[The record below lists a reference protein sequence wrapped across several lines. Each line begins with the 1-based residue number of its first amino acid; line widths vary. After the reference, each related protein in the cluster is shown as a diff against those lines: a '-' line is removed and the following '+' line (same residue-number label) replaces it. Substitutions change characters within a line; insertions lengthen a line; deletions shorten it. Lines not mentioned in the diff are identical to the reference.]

1 MKNFLHKVAI
11 WSCVAGLLPA
21 CQSSGE
27 KQVKSKETI
36 PVTVLQPTTIDL
48 PRSYVADIQAI
59 QFVEIKARVEG
70 FIQQVL
76 VDEGQLVKKGQPM
89 FRLNS
94 ENYMEVLKAAEANYK
109 QTQAQL
115 ELANYETERVQR
127 LVDKQIISPIRLDQ
141 VKREREVARMKVE
154 QARAEMQRAQME
166 YSYTTITAPFTGY
179 VDRIP
184 YKVGSLVN
192 PESLLTTV
200 SDISEIFAQG
210 LDVQLE
216 KINALRGAELA
227 IVVVLSIAAGAWMVM
242 FIANTFFATKTQE
255 NKVVTR
261 RAKKKV
267 VKEVEKIVPA
277 PWESMVETNWLLDNC
292 RTTMQSLAAI
302 TTPGWKNG
310 GITCSASGVVTSWR
324 REFGRLSWIEMALT
338 YSGMSFTNKT
348 VDDRGISVTVS
359 IPFQSVKKVNSIP
372 TKTMSELRNMIND
385 LFQTLNMSISL
396 SNGKVKAGN
405 KVYEALNF
413 KINSRYD
420 PEIWKP
426 MLTKFSGLKINNI
439 RYNGGVWNYEGTIYV
454 Q

>member
-115 ELANYETERVQR
+115 EMANYETERVQR

-200 SDISEIFAQG
+200 SDISEIFAYYKVNESEYLRLKRAQLSGENLQETVEGDFERGTGSIAFRVRFPNPDG
-210 LDVQLE
+210 LLKHGVTGKVRMMTHMEDVYMIPQKSTFEIQDFTYVYLFNEEGKVEVRSFNPIERFQNYYVTQDFPAGTTIVYEGVQL
-216 KINALRGAELA
+216 
-227 IVVVLSIAAGAWMVM
+227 
-242 FIANTFFATKTQE
+242 
-255 NKVVTR
+255 
-261 RAKKKV
+261 
-267 VKEVEKIVPA
+267 VK
-277 PWESMVETNWLLDNC
+277 DG
-292 RTTMQSLAAI
+292 MQIKAD
-302 TTPGWKNG
+302 T
-310 GITCSASGVVTSWR
+310 
-324 REFGRLSWIEMALT
+324 
-338 YSGMSFTNKT
+338 
-348 VDDRGISVTVS
+348 
-359 IPFQSVKKVNSIP
+359 IPFEDVRK
-372 TKTMSELRNMIND
+372 ELK
-385 LFQTLNMSISL
+385 LNML
-396 SNGKVKAGN
+396 Q
-405 KVYEALNF
+405 
-413 KINSRYD
+413 R
-420 PEIWKP
+420 
-426 MLTKFSGLKINNI
+426 
-439 RYNGGVWNYEGTIYV
+439 
-454 Q
+454 

>member
-36 PVTVLQPTTIDL
+36 PVTLLQPTTIDL

-192 PESLLTTV
+192 LESLLTTV
-200 SDISEIFAQG
+200 SDISEIFAYYKVNESEYLRLKRAQLSGENLQQLDNVELILPDGSVYSYKGKQETVEGDFERGTGSIAFRVRFPNPDG
-210 LDVQLE
+210 LLKHGVTGKVCMMTHMEDVYMIPQKSTFEIQDFTYVYLFNEEGKVEVRSFNPIERFQNYYVTQDFPAGTTIVYEGVQL
-216 KINALRGAELA
+216 
-227 IVVVLSIAAGAWMVM
+227 
-242 FIANTFFATKTQE
+242 
-255 NKVVTR
+255 
-261 RAKKKV
+261 
-267 VKEVEKIVPA
+267 VK
-277 PWESMVETNWLLDNC
+277 DG
-292 RTTMQSLAAI
+292 MQIKAD
-302 TTPGWKNG
+302 T
-310 GITCSASGVVTSWR
+310 
-324 REFGRLSWIEMALT
+324 
-338 YSGMSFTNKT
+338 
-348 VDDRGISVTVS
+348 
-359 IPFQSVKKVNSIP
+359 IPFEDVRK
-372 TKTMSELRNMIND
+372 ELK
-385 LFQTLNMSISL
+385 LNML
-396 SNGKVKAGN
+396 Q
-405 KVYEALNF
+405 
-413 KINSRYD
+413 R
-420 PEIWKP
+420 
-426 MLTKFSGLKINNI
+426 
-439 RYNGGVWNYEGTIYV
+439 
-454 Q
+454 

>member
-1 MKNFLHKVAI
+1 MSSYEKFSSQGCNLVMCGRTVACLSVI
-11 WSCVAGLLPA
+11 RR
-21 CQSSGE
+21 

-115 ELANYETERVQR
+115 EMANYETERVQR
-127 LVDKQIISPIRLDQ
+127 LVDKQIISSIRLDQ
-141 VKREREVARMKVE
+141 VRREREVARMKVE

-200 SDISEIFAQG
+200 SDISEIFAYYKVNESEYLRLKRAQLSGENLQQLDNVELILPDGSVYSHKGKQETVEGDFERGTGSIAFRVRFPNPDG
-210 LDVQLE
+210 LLKHGVTGKVRMMTHMEDVYMIPQKSTFEIQDFTYVYLFNEEGKVEVRSFNPIERFQNYYVTQDFPAGTTIVYEGVQL
-216 KINALRGAELA
+216 
-227 IVVVLSIAAGAWMVM
+227 
-242 FIANTFFATKTQE
+242 
-255 NKVVTR
+255 
-261 RAKKKV
+261 
-267 VKEVEKIVPA
+267 VK
-277 PWESMVETNWLLDNC
+277 DG
-292 RTTMQSLAAI
+292 MQIKAD
-302 TTPGWKNG
+302 T
-310 GITCSASGVVTSWR
+310 
-324 REFGRLSWIEMALT
+324 
-338 YSGMSFTNKT
+338 
-348 VDDRGISVTVS
+348 
-359 IPFQSVKKVNSIP
+359 IPFEDVRK
-372 TKTMSELRNMIND
+372 ELK
-385 LFQTLNMSISL
+385 LNML
-396 SNGKVKAGN
+396 Q
-405 KVYEALNF
+405 
-413 KINSRYD
+413 R
-420 PEIWKP
+420 
-426 MLTKFSGLKINNI
+426 
-439 RYNGGVWNYEGTIYV
+439 
-454 Q
+454 